1 MISNIKILL
10 NFSIMLIGL
19 AVIVRTVAIAGTV
32 SFTTGLVAGVA
43 FTAFGAVRLY
53 YSRGK
58 P

>member
-1 MISNIKILL
+1 
-10 NFSIMLIGL
+10 MLIGL
-19 AVIVRTVAIAGTV
+19 AVIVRTVAVAGTV

-58 P
+58 S